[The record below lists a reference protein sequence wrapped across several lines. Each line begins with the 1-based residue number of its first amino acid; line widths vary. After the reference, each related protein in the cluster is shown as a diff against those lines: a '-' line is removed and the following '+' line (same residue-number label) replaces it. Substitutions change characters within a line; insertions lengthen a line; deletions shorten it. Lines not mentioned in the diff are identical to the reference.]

1 MIRMSD
7 FAGALVA
14 AGLKGFSTRRL
25 KRARQSV
32 IITPQDPEVHCRLAD
47 MYAFR
52 RDWVTA
58 IGEYRTAMTLGR
70 SEDEVLLPLVKA
82 YIRSGRADLAF
93 LVCDRVS
100 SLSRASVAEKVLKLR
115 TEAEKAPLRPLNA
128 FNHNRYFRL
137 KTIADHVRGLY
148 GEENVALLDVGG
160 GDGALSLFLPRVRY
174 ALVEP
179 STNGI
184 SADVFAPKSF
194 DVVVACHVL
203 EHVSCDE
210 RSAFLEMLSSRARR
224 HLLLLNPFFDPA
236 GHVTERLKLI
246 VEITGAEWARA
257 HLECDLPDLDE
268 VKGFAAE
275 RGYDCKVYPNG
286 SLPTTLSFVFLD
298 HFAAARKEDVEKI
311 NTFYNTSLYDRLT
324 CPQFPTAYLV
334 EMNLANEYT

>member
-1 MIRMSD
+1 MTKMGD

-14 AGLKGFSTRRL
+14 EGLKGFSRLRL
-25 KRARQSV
+25 KRERQSV
-32 IITPQDPEVHCRLAD
+32 VITPQDAEAHCRLAD
-47 MYAFR
+47 TYAFR

-70 SEDEVLLPLVKA
+70 SGADVLQSLGKAYVKAGLRDLALSTYDEVLASATGSLAARALRL
-82 YIRSGRADLAF
+82 RS
-93 LVCDRVS
+93 
-100 SLSRASVAEKVLKLR
+100 
-115 TEAEKAPLRPLNA
+115 EAEEAPARPLA
-128 FNHNRYFRL
+128 VLNHNRYFRL

-148 GEENVALLDVGG
+148 GGGDLALLDVGG
-160 GDGALSLFLPRVRY
+160 GDGALSVFLPQTRY
-174 ALVEP
+174 ALAEP
-179 STNGI
+179 ATNGI
-184 SADVFAPKSF
+184 SADAFPPKSF

-203 EHVSCDE
+203 EHVSGDG
-210 RSAFLEMLSSRARR
+210 RTAFLESLSSRAKR
-224 HLLLLNPFFDPA
+224 HVLLLNPFFDPA

-311 NTFYNTSLYDRLT
+311 NTFYNTMLYDRLT
-324 CPQFPTAYLV
+324 CPQSPTAYLV
-334 EMNLANEYT
+334 EINLARGGY